1 MKFSKTLAHTT
12 AIILLGTSVVHAET
26 NWDLDAQGKIDQL
39 PDSGTVSLTGTV
51 SNVRDED
58 SFSIEDAT
66 GNSIDVH
73 STKPLNLTQG
83 TRVKVRGQMD
93 DEAIGLGEEINNAS
107 VEVLGTNR
115 AAANTGL
122 DRQQGRTAGV
132 TATGE
137 TNRTASNNYGT
148 DAGVEGRTAGVT
160 AGTAGRSQI
169 GDANRDSNLR
179 ANRDNMQANRDD
191 TKMEADAKVRVSQAP
206 EDKARQLQDR
216 RQNAQARRDLPTN
229 RNLEDS
235 YDVEVDTDADM
246 AMGVDNERVSANA
259 GEFSTF
265 ENLPKQGRI
274 AVSGTVARVN
284 NDNKFTLRDTTG
296 ETIDVNSVSSVAVN
310 EGDQVK
316 VMGQVKSEF
325 LGMGQE
331 IEATDVVRQSNRR

>member
-39 PDSGTVSLTGTV
+39 PESGTVSLTGTV
-51 SNVRDED
+51 SSVRDED
-58 SFSIEDAT
+58 TFSIEDAD

-73 STKPLNLTQG
+73 ANQKLNLSQG

-93 DEAIGLGEEINNAS
+93 DEALGLGEEINNAS

-137 TNRTASNNYGT
+137 TDRTARTNYGA

-160 AGTAGRSQI
+160 AGTAGGTKLSDKAH
-169 GDANRDSNLR
+169 G
-179 ANRDNMQANRDD
+179 D
-191 TKMEADAKVRVSQAP
+191 TKMEADAKVRVTEAP

-229 RNLEDS
+229 RNLDDS
-235 YDVEVDTDADM
+235 YDVDVDTDADM
-246 AMGVDNERVSANA
+246 AMGIDNDRVSADA

-274 AVSGTVARVN
+274 AVSGVVARVN
-284 NDNKFTLRDTTG
+284 NDNKFTLRDSTG
-296 ETIDVNSVSSVAVN
+296 ETIDVNTVSNVAVN

-325 LGMGQE
+325 LGMGQQ
-331 IEATDVVRQSNRR
+331 IEATDVVRQNNRR